1 MKLFQSSLDSNST
14 RGNIV
19 ITFFALLSSFTPV
32 SAQLDQ
38 QWKRQESGITECRI
52 RFKNA
57 QYSSSDSHRYYVD
70 KSGFISNVHFA
81 FGTCS
86 IYPVSQINEEIEGTR
101 GYSLH
106 KVEGN
111 QLIKY
116 FRPFGFQR
124 EVRRSVMGTKR

>member
-1 MKLFQSSLDSNST
+1 MKLLQSNLKSNSKQ
-14 RGNIV
+14 GKLV

-52 RFKNA
+52 QFKNS
-57 QYSSSDSHRYYVD
+57 QYSSSDSHRYYIN
-70 KSGFISNVHFA
+70 KFGNISSVHFYSEI
-81 FGTCS
+81 CN
-86 IYPVSQINEEIEGTR
+86 IYPVSQIDEEIKGPR
-101 GYSLH
+101 GFSLH

-111 QLIKY
+111 ELIKY
-116 FRPFGFQR
+116 YRPFGFQK